1 MYQIQA
7 EEHFDAAHFL
17 AGYEGKCRNIHGHRW
32 TVVAYAQTE
41 ALCEDKQQRGMVMD
55 FSELK
60 AALKKLCDEM
70 DHKLIYEAGSLR
82 PATVA
87 ALKEEDFAMVE
98 VSFRPTAE
106 NFAHWFFMQLKEK
119 GFPMHRVEVYE
130 TPGNCAIYEE

>member
-41 ALCEDKQQRGMVMD
+41 ALCEDKQQCGMVMD

-106 NFAHWFFMQLKEK
+106 NLAKYFFEQLLSECPQVVKVAVCESPK
-119 GFPMHRVEVYE
+119 NIAVYE
-130 TPGNCAIYEE
+130 P